1 MTSLA
6 TVLILKFGGIGKGG
20 KRKGDLP
27 VIFCSLNE
35 IINLRV
41 HELEDPLL
49 GCLFVVL
56 ELFCGRE
63 DDGSAC

>member
-1 MTSLA
+1 LLFLNVGDTEGQ
-6 TVLILKFGGIGKGG
+6 KE
-20 KRKGDLP
+20 KGDLP
-27 VIFCSLNE
+27 VIFCCFDK
-35 IINLRV
+35 IIDLRV

-49 GCLFVVL
+49 GCLFIVL